1 MSSVSSAAKQETA
14 VDVIPSAAA
23 TAEKG
28 SATNPLHVHE
38 GAPTP
43 SLASGDVESG
53 KRTTQVPASASATV
67 TALAA
72 IKSDAAAVNKG
83 HVKIRQWI
91 LDSIPDIEPATMHV
105 LAKQLEKVGIQ
116 TYGDLEDC
124 VRSNVVNV
132 ADIKGYID
140 TAGILRKKAVGILNE
155 VERMAAAS
163 KHTEEL

>member
-1 MSSVSSAAKQETA
+1 M
-14 VDVIPSAAA
+14 DVIPSAAA

-53 KRTTQVPASASATV
+53 KIATQVPVSASATV
-67 TALAA
+67 TAFAA

-91 LDSIPDIEPATMHV
+91 LDSIPGIEASTLHV

-116 TYGDLEDC
+116 TYGDLVEC
-124 VRSNVVNV
+124 IRKEVVDV
-132 ADIKGYID
+132 ADIKGYVD
-140 TAGILRKKAVGILNE
+140 TAGITRIKAVNLLMDVKAI
-155 VERMAAAS
+155 AAS
-163 KHTEEL
+163 KPA